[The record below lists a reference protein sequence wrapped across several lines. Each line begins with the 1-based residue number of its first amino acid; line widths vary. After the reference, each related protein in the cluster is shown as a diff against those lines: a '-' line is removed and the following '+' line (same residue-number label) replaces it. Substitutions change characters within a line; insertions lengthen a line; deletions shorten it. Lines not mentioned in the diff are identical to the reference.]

1 MSETNDEQREPN
13 EQPTVLSASRATM
26 FSFTVPLRNG
36 GAFTFAPAAVK
47 MAPAAG
53 APEETYATGDLAAAT
68 LVADTSVPVV
78 PGAPPTPAVAL
89 RLNDGRTVAFTPV
102 DPSDCWK
109 VLEAIYG
116 VRPQLRTPL
125 PPRTGPAAGPGA
137 APPPPPGT
145 GAAGY
150 APPPPGAGYAP
161 PPGAAYASAY
171 PPPPLP
177 NSAQNNENVLA
188 GIAHLSIF
196 FVPLIL
202 PLIIW
207 LTTTNSSPYAS
218 RQAKQAFIFHCAV
231 AVVQLIVVF
240 GSFIVFAVFGL
251 GFATLASNPNNP
263 NPAPFFGGF
272 FIFFPLIFV
281 VALLI
286 NLGSII
292 LGVYA
297 AIQAFQGRPYHYPL
311 LERF

>member
-1 MSETNDEQREPN
+1 MSETNNEQREPN

-26 FSFTVPLRNG
+26 FSFTNPLRNG
-36 GAFTFAPAAVK
+36 GAVTFSPAVVTVRQA
-47 MAPAAG
+47 MG
-53 APEETYATGDLAAAT
+53 APETYATGDLAAAT
-68 LVADTSVPVV
+68 LVADTTVPVA

-102 DPSDCWK
+102 DPSDCWTI
-109 VLEAIYG
+109 LEAIYH

-125 PPRTGPAAGPGA
+125 PPRTGPVAG

-161 PPGAAYASAY
+161 PPPGMGYASAY

-177 NSAQNNENVLA
+177 QAAQNNENVLA
-188 GIAHLSIF
+188 GIAHLSIL

-207 LTTTNSSPYAS
+207 LATTKSSPYAS

-231 AVVQLIVVF
+231 AVVQIIVV
-240 GSFIVFAVFGL
+240 IVALIIFFA
-251 GFATLASNPNNP
+251 GFAAVASNPAGVNT
-263 NPAPFFGGF
+263 APFSGGLF
-272 FIFFPLIFV
+272 FAFPLIYGAV
-281 VALLI
+281 LVI

-297 AIQAFQGRPYHYPL
+297 AVQAFQGRPYHYPL

>member
-1 MSETNDEQREPN
+1 MSEMTDESREPN

-26 FSFTVPLRNG
+26 FSFAAPLRTG
-36 GAFTFAPAAVK
+36 GDVTFAPSAVTLRQGT
-47 MAPAAG
+47 G
-53 APEETYATGDLAAAT
+53 APETVALADMAAAT
-68 LVADTSVPVV
+68 LVADTTVPVA
-78 PGAPPTPAVAL
+78 PGAPLTPAVAL
-89 RLNDGRTVAFTPV
+89 RLNDGRYVAFTPA

-109 VLEAIYG
+109 LLEAIYH

-125 PPRTGPAAGPGA
+125 PPRTGPA
-137 APPPPPGT
+137 T
-145 GAAGY
+145 GAP
-150 APPPPGAGYAP
+150 PPPPGAGYAPP

-177 NSAQNNENVLA
+177 QAAQNNENVLA

-207 LTTTNSSPYAS
+207 LTTTTSSPYAS

-231 AVVQLIVVF
+231 AIVQLIVVF
-240 GSFIVFAVFGL
+240 VSFIIFFVVFGL
-251 GFATLASNPNNP
+251 GALTTASNPSATNP
-263 NPAPFFGGF
+263 TPFVGGF
-272 FIFFPLIFV
+272 FIFFPLIFI
-281 VALLI
+281 VAIAI
-286 NLGSII
+286 NLGSVI